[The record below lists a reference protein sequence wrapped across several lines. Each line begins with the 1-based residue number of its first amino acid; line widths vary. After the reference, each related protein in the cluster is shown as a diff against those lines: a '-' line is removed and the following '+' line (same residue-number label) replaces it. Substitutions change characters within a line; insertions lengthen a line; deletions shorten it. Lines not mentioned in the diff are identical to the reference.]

1 MPETFND
8 PSSNTQAFQA
18 WVYNQPTQPPPA
30 SRTRFII
37 GVAVAAIVILGL
49 LGWLALS

>member
-8 PSSNTQAFQA
+8 PSSNTQAFQT
-18 WVYNQPTQPPPA
+18 WVDSQPTQPPP

-37 GVAVAAIVILGL
+37 GVAVVVIIVFGL
-49 LGWLALS
+49 LAWLALS